1 MDVFSEALTLWIW
14 WLPRLL
20 KNILG
25 VLYKKNRGGLSDPPQ
40 MESIWM
46 ETLFGDKLAM
56 NHPEA
61 YQAYPMQGPE
71 TGKQGQK
78 KQIHKDTP
86 FAMTSS
92 RV

>member
-1 MDVFSEALTLWIW
+1 MLGPINMDVFSEALTLWIW

-25 VLYKKNRGGLSDPPQ
+25 VLSQNRGGLRDPPY
-40 MESIWM
+40 WNPRM

-61 YQAYPMQGPE
+61 YQAYPIFQAQKPE
-71 TGKQGQK
+71 
-78 KQIHKDTP
+78 
-86 FAMTSS
+86 S
-92 RV
+92 RARKANP